1 MDAYYFMQIFISMK
15 KISCVAC
22 SVNLFLLCKN
32 EGQLYKSFV
41 LLIYFIINNIKVNE
55 MREKNNLNK
64 LDIHVVKLINDEKS

>member
-32 EGQLYKSFV
+32 EGQLYKV
-41 LLIYFIINNIKVNE
+41 CATHLLYYKYIYNYLELK
-55 MREKNNLNK
+55 
-64 LDIHVVKLINDEKS
+64 DDT